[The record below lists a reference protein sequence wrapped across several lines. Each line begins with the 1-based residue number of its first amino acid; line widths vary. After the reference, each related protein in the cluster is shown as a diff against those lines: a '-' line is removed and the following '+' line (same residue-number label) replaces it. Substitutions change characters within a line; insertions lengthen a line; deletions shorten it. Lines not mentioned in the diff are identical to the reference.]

1 MAEDGTDLAGPLK
14 CVAADLAKSPFHD
27 RFVFV
32 MSDGEP
38 SQEAAVRSQIARLT
52 EDEVA
57 LVGLGLGPKTEKLGG
72 FFPVSR
78 VNLAT
83 KQLPA
88 VLIDVLL
95 RRLIPVQ
102 SSGS

>member
-1 MAEDGTDLAGPLK
+1 MAEGGTDLAVALK
-14 CVAADLAKSPFHD
+14 CVAADLAKSPFQD

-32 MSDGEP
+32 LSDGEP

-52 EDEVA
+52 EDEVG
-57 LVGLGLGPKTEKLGG
+57 LVGLGLGPKTEKLRE

-78 VNLAT
+78 VNLGT

-95 RRLIPVQ
+95 RRPIPVQ